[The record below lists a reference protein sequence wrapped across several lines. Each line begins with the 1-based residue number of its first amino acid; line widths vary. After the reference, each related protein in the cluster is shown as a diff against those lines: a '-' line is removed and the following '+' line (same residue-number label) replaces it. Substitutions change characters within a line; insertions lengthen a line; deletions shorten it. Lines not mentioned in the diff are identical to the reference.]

1 MKERKIM
8 NLYWIF
14 TLYFITLAER
24 SFAKTLMQ
32 RQCQMELLLSSNVS
46 TVLTTAPS
54 IERQRPMD
62 QFRPNQ
68 IRPLGARL
76 SRRKRFMAM
85 VPQQSEST
93 TTVPELVR
101 DRSTCPWTMVQDF
114 NETRFPR
121 RMERAVCIHNNGDNR
136 CDISFLEADRTNP
149 SVRNVLDLLE
159 IKTECALVYA
169 KINIVL
175 ECCDRGNYFRRWE
188 TIDWPVAC
196 TCARKRIRSVTPANS
211 LG

>member
-14 TLYFITLAER
+14 TIYLITLTER
-24 SFAKTLMQ
+24 SFAETFMQ
-32 RQCQMELLLSSNVS
+32 RQCQMELLLSSHIS
-46 TVLTTAPS
+46 TVRTTAPS
-54 IERQRPMD
+54 VERQRLAN
-62 QFRPNQ
+62 QLRTNQ
-68 IRPLGARL
+68 ILPLGARR

-85 VPQQSEST
+85 VPRQSEST
-93 TTVPELVR
+93 TSVPELVR

-121 RMERAVCIHNNGDNR
+121 MMERAVCIHNNGDNR

-149 SVRNVLDLLE
+149 FVRNVLDLLE

-169 KINIVL
+169 KINVVL
-175 ECCDRGNYFRRWE
+175 ECCDRGNYFQRME